1 MSSDPHPVPGTTREF
16 LAVWNDTVEEHLTSQ
31 LAQVLPSLA
40 REPAPRDS
48 TQVVALA
55 RQLVR
60 ALRLAA
66 SSGDAAVA
74 IRYLA
79 DAAGSEPVEPT
90 P

>member
-40 REPAPRDS
+40 GEPGLRDS
-48 TQVVALA
+48 AQVATLA

-60 ALRLAA
+60 ALRLSA

-79 DAAGSEPVEPT
+79 DLAQAGEVEPT
-90 P
+90 A